1 MFAPQFAASVLL
13 VLTIVAGCV
22 QESDSQSQPHPG
34 ILWVRS
40 AAEFE
45 ALSLQAYRAA
55 GDFLDGAID
64 DTNWSA
70 LPQQTSAA
78 DLPTAIILDVDE
90 TLVSNVE
97 FQVTL
102 EAPFRNSKLD
112 NWNTANKAKPMPG
125 AAEFA
130 ELARAA
136 GVKLFFVTNRP
147 CKSKPGLD
155 DPCPQE
161 AVTIQDLVE
170 AGIPADAD
178 HVMLANERPEWRRE
192 KSSRRNFIATTHRVI
207 MLVGDDLGDF
217 LPCTRKKP
225 YTPCTAGASIASRQA
240 LTYEHESYWGAG
252 WFVLPN
258 PMHGSWTSVE

>member
-13 VLTIVAGCV
+13 VLTIVAGCM
-22 QESDSQSQPHPG
+22 QGSESTPEPHPG

-55 GDFLDGAID
+55 GDFLAAAIAD
-64 DTNWSA
+64 ASWSA
-70 LPQQTSAA
+70 LPQQTDAA
-78 DLPTAIILDVDE
+78 DLPTAIIFDVDE

-97 FQVTL
+97 FQVAL

-112 NWNTANKAKPMPG
+112 HWNAANKAKPMPG
-125 AAEFA
+125 ATEFT

-136 GVKLFFVTNRP
+136 GVELFFVTNRP
-147 CKSKPGLD
+147 CESKPGVD

-161 AVTIQDLVE
+161 TVTVQDLVE
-170 AGIPADAD
+170 AGIRADTD

-192 KSSRRNFIATTHRVI
+192 KSSRRNFIAKTHRVI

-225 YTPCTAGASIASRQA
+225 YTPCTESASIASRQA